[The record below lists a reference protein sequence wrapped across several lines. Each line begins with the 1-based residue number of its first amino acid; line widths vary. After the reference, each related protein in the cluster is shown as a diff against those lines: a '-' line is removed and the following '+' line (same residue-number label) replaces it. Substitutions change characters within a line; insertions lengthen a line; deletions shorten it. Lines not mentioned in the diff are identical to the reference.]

1 MPVEVQIVCVVQ
13 RMIFFKVVDV
23 LLLSPL
29 GEEQEQIPY
38 FQQDKAFLCTGF
50 EFHYIGKN
58 ITISCESN

>member
-13 RMIFFKVVDV
+13 RMIFFKVAV

-29 GEEQEQIPY
+29 GEEQEQSPY

-50 EFHYIGKN
+50 EFHYIGTN